1 MEKEE
6 ILQKK
11 VYCKSIQRPSSL
23 TDLKAWHLG
32 ESEEL
37 KKWLGL
43 GFFNHIFISKK
54 DLVTLYYDIKEEEKV
69 WDYLKQKLTS
79 DFFNELGNY
88 FFELIEQS
96 KETNSHEK
104 LFNITV
110 RCWPAWTI
118 FDYVSKFPEIASQDI
133 IRRLIRIRKTTEAFS
148 YELSNRMKH
157 EISPDYY
164 LFFKGEI
171 LSTPFREFILK
182 NNIVIKHGDK

>member
-11 VYCKSIQRPSSL
+11 IYCKSIQRPSSL
-23 TDLKAWHLG
+23 TDIRAWHLG

-37 KKWLGL
+37 KKWLGS

-54 DLVTLYYDIKEEEKV
+54 DSVILYYNFKEEEKV
-69 WDYLKQKLTS
+69 LDSIKQKLTS
-79 DFFNELGNY
+79 DFFNELCNS

-96 KETNSHEK
+96 EKTNSHEK

-118 FDYVSKFPEIASQDI
+118 FDYISKFPEIASQDI
-133 IRRLIRIRKTTEAFS
+133 IRRLIRIRKNTEEFP
-148 YELSNRMKH
+148 YRLSDRMKH
-157 EISPDYY
+157 ETSPNYY
-164 LFFKGEI
+164 LFYKGNI
-171 LSTPFREFILK
+171 FSIPFNEFILK
-182 NNIVIKHGDK
+182 NNIIIKHG